1 VSTMPALF
9 DSSRLAVQPHVCP
22 KCLGP
27 MVLAYI
33 KPSLV
38 GFEVRTFAGTNCD
51 HFDQVVTEKESRKWA
66 SSALKVQV

>member
-1 VSTMPALF
+1 
-9 DSSRLAVQPHVCP
+9 
-22 KCLGP
+22 

>member
-1 VSTMPALF
+1 MPSSQVSLNPVSA
-9 DSSRLAVQPHVCP
+9 AVKPHVCP

-38 GFEVRTFAGTNCD
+38 GFEVCAFAGINCD
-51 HFDQVVTEKESRKWA
+51 HFDQVVTENDSGKWA
-66 SSALKVQV
+66 SSGLKGPV